1 MSVRLSRRQ
10 LAKYAANELLKGAP
24 AEKIARQLAAVLA
37 EEKRTNEAELL
48 ARDVAW
54 ELERRGKIAN
64 ANITSAT
71 PLSESLREELAK
83 FIKETAKVD
92 EVNLQENIDKSVLGG
107 LKIETAIHSWD
118 KTVSKKLAD
127 IREAF

>member
-54 ELERRGKIAN
+54 ELE
-64 ANITSAT
+64 
-71 PLSESLREELAK
+71 
-83 FIKETAKVD
+83 
-92 EVNLQENIDKSVLGG
+92 
-107 LKIETAIHSWD
+107 H
-118 KTVSKKLAD
+118 
-127 IREAF
+127 